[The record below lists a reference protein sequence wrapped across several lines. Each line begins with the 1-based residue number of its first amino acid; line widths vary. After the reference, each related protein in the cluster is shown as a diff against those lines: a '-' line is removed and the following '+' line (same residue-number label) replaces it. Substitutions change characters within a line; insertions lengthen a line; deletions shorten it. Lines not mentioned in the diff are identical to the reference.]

1 MAEVAETIEES
12 GRRIGHHE
20 WIELRLFETLGRWAA
35 SMPHLDA
42 KVLLAAQSHHHA
54 WHAELWHGLLPTV
67 GGVSAAD
74 LVLPA
79 DEGHARLIDALASPR
94 EPDPPGEAD
103 RPPEPGQRGEVDR
116 PPEQD
121 RAVQADSTI
130 ERLAGLY
137 RVVLPRLIASY
148 TDHLSRTTAVA
159 DGPTIRALRLV
170 LADEIEDW
178 RAGEILVQELLR
190 TPDDVDRA
198 CAHQA
203 RLERLLTSPERPSG

>member
-42 KVLLAAQSHHHA
+42 KLLLDAQSHHHA

-67 GGVSAAD
+67 GDVSAAD

-79 DEGHARLIDALASPR
+79 DEEQARLIDALA
-94 EPDPPGEAD
+94 EPCDP
-103 RPPEPGQRGEVDR
+103 
-116 PPEQD
+116 D
-121 RAVQADSTI
+121 RAESDGAAQADSTI

-137 RVVLPRLIASY
+137 RVVLPRLIARY
-148 TDHLSRTTAVA
+148 TDHLGRTTALT

-178 RAGEILVQELLR
+178 RAGELVVQELLR

-198 CAHQA
+198 CAHHA
-203 RLERLLTSPERPSG
+203 RLEKLLMPRPT